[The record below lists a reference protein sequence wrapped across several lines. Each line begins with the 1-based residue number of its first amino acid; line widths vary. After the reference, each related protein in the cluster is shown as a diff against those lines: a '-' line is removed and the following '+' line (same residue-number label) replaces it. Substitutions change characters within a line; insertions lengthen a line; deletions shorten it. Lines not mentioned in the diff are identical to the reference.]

1 VTTQIELPGLT
12 YNRAER
18 RSLVQHAA
26 EEFEGADASHV
37 LAWAAAIFGR
47 GLAVAASM
55 QDAVVPHLV
64 SRAMP
69 GVDVL
74 FIDTGY
80 HFPETLRTRDLVSQ
94 QLPISVLT
102 LLPTRTVAEQDAQLG
117 PELHQRDPDTC
128 CFLRK
133 VNPLAEALQGYTAW
147 VGGGR
152 RVDSPT
158 RAQLPVVSWDETHDM
173 VKISPIAAW
182 SDADVDAYQ
191 DRHGLPRHPLI
202 GDGFPSIGCAPCTRR
217 VMPGEDVRSGRW
229 AGHAKTECGIYG

>member
-1 VTTQIELPGLT
+1 MTALIEGPGLT
-12 YNRAER
+12 YNRDEM

-26 EEFEGADASHV
+26 AEFEGADASHV

-64 SRAMP
+64 SRAIP
-69 GVDVL
+69 DVDVL

-80 HFPETLRTRDLVSQ
+80 HFPETLRTRDLVARH
-94 QLPISVLT
+94 LPITVVTLT
-102 LLPTRTVAEQDAQLG
+102 PSRSVAEQDAVLG
-117 PELHQRDPDTC
+117 PNLHERDPDTC

-133 VNPLAEALQGYTAW
+133 VNPLAEALQDYKVW

-158 RAQLPVVSWDETHDM
+158 RAHLPIVSWDHAHDM
-173 VKISPIAAW
+173 VKISPIVAW
-182 SDADVDAYQ
+182 SDADVGAYQ
-191 DRHGLPRHPLI
+191 EWHGLPRHPLI

-217 VMPGEDVRSGRW
+217 VQPGEDVRAGRW

>member
-1 VTTQIELPGLT
+1 MTALIQDPALT
-12 YNRAER
+12 YTRREM
-18 RSLVQHAA
+18 RSLVEHAA
-26 EEFEGADASHV
+26 AEFEATDATHV
-37 LAWAAAIFGR
+37 LGWAAVIFGR

-64 SRAMP
+64 SRALP
-69 GVDVL
+69 HVDVL

-80 HFPETLRTRDLVSQ
+80 HFPQTLVTRDLVAR
-94 QLPISVLT
+94 QLPINVRNLT
-102 LLPTRTVAEQDAQLG
+102 PSRTVAEQDVDLG
-117 PELHQRDPDTC
+117 PALHDSDPDTC

-133 VNPLAEALQGYTAW
+133 VNPLAEALQGYSAW

-158 RAQLPVVSWDETHDM
+158 RARLPVVSWDEVHDM
-173 VKISPIAAW
+173 VKINPIVGW

-191 DRHGLPRHPLI
+191 LLHELPRHPMV
-202 GDGFPSIGCAPCTRR
+202 GADYPSIGCAPCTSR
-217 VMPGEDVRSGRW
+217 VRPGERARAGRW

>member
-1 VTTQIELPGLT
+1 MTTLIEPGLT
-12 YNRAER
+12 YSPVEM
-18 RSLVQHAA
+18 RSLVNHAA
-26 EEFEGADASHV
+26 AEFEGADASHV

-64 SRAMP
+64 SRTIP
-69 GVDVL
+69 DVDVL

-80 HFPETLRTRDLVSQ
+80 HFPETLRTRDRIAA
-94 QLPISVLT
+94 QLPITVLT
-102 LLPTRTVAEQDAQLG
+102 LTPTRTVAEQDAELG
-117 PELHQRDPDTC
+117 ARLYDRDPDVC

-133 VNPLAEALQGYTAW
+133 VNPLAQALQGYSAW

-152 RVDSPT
+152 RADSPT
-158 RAQLPVVSWDETHDM
+158 RATLPVVSWDHSHNM
-173 VKISPIAAW
+173 VKISPIVAW
-182 SDADVDAYQ
+182 SDADVEAYQ
-191 DRHGLPRHPLI
+191 VRNDLPRHPMI

-217 VMPGEDVRSGRW
+217 IQPGEDPRAGRW

>member
-1 VTTQIELPGLT
+1 MTALIEPALT
-12 YNRAER
+12 YNRLEM

-26 EEFEGADASHV
+26 AEFEGADASHV

-47 GLAVAASM
+47 SLAVAASM

-64 SRAMP
+64 SHAIP
-69 GVDVL
+69 DVDVL

-80 HFPETLRTRDLVSQ
+80 HFAETLWTRDRVARH
-94 QLPISVLT
+94 LPVTVVTLT
-102 LLPTRTVAEQDAQLG
+102 PSRTVAEQDAALG
-117 PELHQRDPDTC
+117 ADLHRRDPDMC

-133 VNPLAEALQGYTAW
+133 VDPLAEALQGYKAW

-158 RAQLPVVSWDETHDM
+158 RAHLPVVSWDHAHEM
-173 VKISPIAAW
+173 VKISPIVAW
-182 SDADVDAYQ
+182 SDADVAAYQ
-191 DRHGLPRHPLI
+191 DVYGLPRHPLI
-202 GDGFPSIGCAPCTRR
+202 RDGFPSIGCAPCTRR
-217 VMPGEDVRSGRW
+217 VQPGEDARAGRW

>member
-1 VTTQIELPGLT
+1 MTALIEPGLT
-12 YNRAER
+12 YSPREM

-26 EEFEGADASHV
+26 AEFEGADATHV
-37 LAWAAAIFGR
+37 LAWAATIFGR

-64 SRAMP
+64 SQAIP
-69 GVDVL
+69 NVDVL

-80 HFPETLRTRDLVSQ
+80 HFPETLQARDLVARR
-94 QLPISVLT
+94 LPITVVT
-102 LLPTRTVAEQDAQLG
+102 LMPSRTVAEQDALLG
-117 PELHQRDPDTC
+117 AELHQRDPDTC
-128 CFLRK
+128 CLLRK
-133 VNPLAEALQGYTAW
+133 VNPLAEALQGYKAW

-158 RAQLPVVSWDETHDM
+158 RASLPTVSWDSAHDM
-173 VKISPIAAW
+173 VKISPIVAW
-182 SDADVDAYQ
+182 SDADVEAYQ
-191 DRHGLPRHPLI
+191 ESHGLPRHPLT

-217 VMPGEDVRSGRW
+217 VQPGEDARAGRW

>member
-1 VTTQIELPGLT
+1 MTTLIEPGLT
-12 YNRAER
+12 YSPVEM

-26 EEFEGADASHV
+26 AEFEGADASHV
-37 LAWAAAIFGR
+37 LAWAARIFGR

-64 SRAMP
+64 SQAIP
-69 GVDVL
+69 DVDVL

-80 HFPETLRTRDLVSQ
+80 HFLETLRVRDRVAR
-94 QLPISVLT
+94 QLPINVVTLT
-102 LLPTRTVAEQDAQLG
+102 PSRTVDEQDTELG
-117 PELHQRDPDTC
+117 PKLHDRDPDTC

-133 VNPLAEALQGYTAW
+133 VNPLAEALQVYSAW

-152 RVDSPT
+152 RVDSST
-158 RAQLPVVSWDETHDM
+158 RANLPIVTWDHAHDM
-173 VKISPIAAW
+173 VKISPIVAW

-191 DRHGLPRHPLI
+191 DRHDLPRHPLI

-217 VMPGEDVRSGRW
+217 IRPGEDARAGRW
-229 AGHAKTECGIYG
+229 VGHAKTECGIYG

>member
-1 VTTQIELPGLT
+1 MTALIEPGLS
-12 YNRAER
+12 YNRLEM
-18 RSLVQHAA
+18 RSLAQHAA
-26 EEFEGADASHV
+26 AEFEGADASHV

-47 GLAVAASM
+47 SLAVAASM

-64 SRAMP
+64 SRAIP
-69 GVDVL
+69 NIDVL

-80 HFPETLRTRDLVSQ
+80 HFAETLSTRDRVAR
-94 QLPISVLT
+94 QLPITVVTLT
-102 LLPTRTVAEQDAQLG
+102 PSRTVAEQDSALG
-117 PELHQRDPDTC
+117 ADLHQRDPDMC

-133 VNPLAEALQGYTAW
+133 VDPLAEALQGYKAW

-158 RAQLPVVSWDETHDM
+158 RAHLPVVSWDHAHDM
-173 VKISPIAAW
+173 VKISPIVAW
-182 SDADVDAYQ
+182 SDADVETYQ
-191 DRHGLPRHPLI
+191 DEYRLSRHPLI

-217 VMPGEDVRSGRW
+217 VQPGEDARAGRW